1 MNVMIAQLKVCIF
14 DLDGVI
20 VDTAKYHYLAWKRM
34 ANDLGFDFSEAENE
48 KLKGVSRVESLRR
61 ILEWGNLELDEVEQV
76 AWAKQKN
83 DWYLEYVA
91 NMTEAEI
98 LPGVLSLFDDIKAAG
113 VKIVL
118 GSASKNARLILDK
131 VNLLSSFD
139 FVVDGTMVTNSKP
152 DPEVFLK
159 GAEAVGADPKEC
171 IVFEDAAEG
180 VKAALRGGMYAVG
193 VGDYVVLNRANL
205 TTDALNHISFKEIL
219 ECLNMRV

>member
-1 MNVMIAQLKVCIF
+1 MAQLKVCIF

-61 ILEWGNLELDEVEQV
+61 ILEWGKIELDEVEQA

-83 DWYLEYVA
+83 DWYLDYVA
-91 NMTEAEI
+91 SMTEEEI
-98 LPGVLSLFDDIKAAG
+98 LPGVLQLFSDIKAANI
-113 VKIVL
+113 KIVL
-118 GSASKNARLILDK
+118 GSASKNARLILEK
-131 VNLLSSFD
+131 VNLLASFD

-159 GAEAVGADPKEC
+159 GAEAVGADPNQC

-193 VGDYVVLNRANL
+193 VGDYVVLNRAHL

-219 ECLNMRV
+219 ECLNMTVA